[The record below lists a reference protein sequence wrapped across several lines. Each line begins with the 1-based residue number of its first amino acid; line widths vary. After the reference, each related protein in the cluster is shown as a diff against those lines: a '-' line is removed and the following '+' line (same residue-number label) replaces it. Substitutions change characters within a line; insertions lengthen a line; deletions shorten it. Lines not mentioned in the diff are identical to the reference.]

1 MTKIQSKLL
10 LYSHTK
16 ELRLPAKYTIHPDY
30 IDFEEDLL
38 TVKER
43 FASSNESIH
52 KARNELRIVPLHGV
66 KTVIKAFKIPHLL
79 NRFVYAYLRDSKA
92 KKSYDNAV
100 KLLELGVPTPQPIGY
115 IEFLEGGLL
124 SQSYFISK
132 YEPYDFTIREVFHHQ
147 VHDVEAI
154 LKAFTAFTYGLH
166 QKGVWH
172 EDYSPGNILIRK
184 EKEGYTFLLVDIN
197 RMQFRSISALEGIKN
212 FSKLWAQPEE
222 RALIGREY
230 AKLSGMDE
238 ALALKAIDA
247 FARKTEAAVNFKKKL
262 KGRK

>member
-1 MTKIQSKLL
+1 M
-10 LYSHTK
+10 
-16 ELRLPAKYTIHPDY
+16 PVKYTIHPGFPE
-30 IDFEEDLL
+30 FEKDLL
-38 TVKER
+38 TIKEH

-66 KTVIKAFKIPHLL
+66 KTVIKAFKVPHLL

-115 IEFLEGGLL
+115 IEFFEGGLL
-124 SQSYFISK
+124 SQSYFVSK
-132 YEPYDFTIREVFHHQ
+132 YEPYDFTIRDVLHHR
-147 VHDVEAI
+147 VGNVETI
-154 LKAFTAFTYGLH
+154 LKAFTAFTFGLH

-184 EKEGYTFLLVDIN
+184 EKNGYTFMLVDIN
-197 RMQFRSISALEGIKN
+197 RMQFRPIGPFEGIKN
-212 FSKLWAQPEE
+212 FSKLWAKPQD
-222 RALIGREY
+222 RAFMGGEY
-230 AKLSGMDE
+230 ARLSGMDE
-238 ALALKAIDA
+238 ELALKAIDA
-247 FARKTEAAVNFKKKL
+247 FARKTEALVAFKKRL